1 MKNWSQKSPIRFFA
15 LCGLAL
21 FNTGYTAACM
31 DPCDAPEAWV
41 GNAKVASASDIDAL
55 EDVICIQGS
64 LVIGDIEHD
73 PEDIGTGIQAMERG
87 FQLTNIDGL
96 ESLEYV
102 EGDLHIAGNALLT
115 SLEGLKNLGYAGRE
129 LRPEKYPRGDLIIH
143 DNLILSDLSG
153 IETLHTVGA
162 NAVISN
168 NVLLSDLSGMKSL
181 EKVGWELRIL
191 DNPSLETEDAQDF
204 SEDISAFGGVLISG
218 NAGAGGG
225 S

>member
-1 MKNWSQKSPIRFFA
+1 MKNWSLESPIRFCF
-15 LCGLAL
+15 LFGLAI
-21 FNTGYTAACM
+21 FNTAYNAACM

-41 GNAKVASASDIDAL
+41 GNAKVESTSDIDAL
-55 EDVICIQGS
+55 EDVICVQGS
-64 LVIGDIEHD
+64 LVIGDITHR
-73 PEDIGTGIQAMERG
+73 PEDIGTGIQGMERG
-87 FQLTNIDGL
+87 FQLSNLDGL

-115 SLEGLKNLGYAGRE
+115 SLDGLKNLGYVGRE

-143 DNLILSDLSG
+143 DNLLLSDLDG

-162 NAVISN
+162 NAIVSANI
-168 NVLLSDLSGMKSL
+168 LLVDLSGMRSL

-191 DNPSLETEDAQDF
+191 DNPSLETEDAQEF